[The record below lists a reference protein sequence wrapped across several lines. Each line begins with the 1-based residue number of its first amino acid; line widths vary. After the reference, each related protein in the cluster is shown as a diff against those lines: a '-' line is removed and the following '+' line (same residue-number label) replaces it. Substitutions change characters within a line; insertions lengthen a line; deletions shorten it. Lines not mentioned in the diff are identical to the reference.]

1 MQDHRKNKRVST
13 IRSPE
18 DCKLGKKG
26 TVGRPERDFDPKIF
40 ENLCRALCTVDEIE
54 AILNTHQR
62 TLDKWC
68 KRYFNKSFQQAYDD
82 FKSHGRASL
91 RRIQFKLSEKNAG
104 MAIFLGKNILG
115 QTDQITQKIQ
125 TEEKLTEKNVLDM
138 PDNSHRYAKNQ

>member
-1 MQDHRKNKRVST
+1 MSKRPPTPTVRTEQDS
-13 IRSPE
+13 
-18 DCKLGKKG
+18 KLGKKG

-68 KRYFNKSFQQAYDD
+68 KREFGKTFQKAYQD
-82 FKSHGRASL
+82 FMCHGKASL
-91 RRIQFKLSEKNAG
+91 RRTQFKLAEKNAG

-115 QTDQITQKIQ
+115 QTDQTVQKIEK
-125 TEEKLTEKNVLDM
+125 TEEVTERTILDL
-138 PDNSHRYAKNQ
+138 PDNGHR